1 MSRPSGAHR
10 GTIHPGTAASMVAGA
25 LAVSLLVAGCSGG
38 SGAEGTG
45 GDPSASG
52 TVTLVTHDSWALDEE
67 LVAQFEEESGYTLE
81 VSAAGDAGTLVN
93 QLVLTRDAP
102 LGDAVFG
109 IDNTFASRALE
120 AGVLDEYTPAELPD
134 GVEQLGGAL
143 TPVDQGDVCINAD
156 QAWFAQSGLDVPVTL
171 EDLADPQYRD
181 LLVVANPATS
191 SPGLAFLL
199 ATIGAFGEDG
209 FEDYWASLV
218 DNGVQVADSWEDAY
232 YVDFS
237 GAGEGGQRPLALS
250 YATSPA
256 FTVTEDGS
264 ETTTSALLE
273 TCFRQVEYAGVLAG
287 SDNPEGAQA
296 LVDFLLT
303 QDVQA
308 ALPESMYM
316 YPADSS
322 VALPDDWQRFAPQA
336 DTPFEVDP
344 DQVSEHRDEWI
355 ERWTETVVG

>member
-1 MSRPSGAHR
+1 MLRLSGAPWGAFHS
-10 GTIHPGTAASMVAGA
+10 GTVGGAVAVA
-25 LAVSLLVAGCSGG
+25 LLVAGCAGG
-38 SGAEGTG
+38 SGATG
-45 GDPSASG
+45 SEDTTSAGAASG
-52 TVTLVTHDSWALDEE
+52 TVTLVTHDSWALDEK
-67 LVAQFEEESGYTLE
+67 LVDRFEQESGLTVE

-93 QLVLTRDAP
+93 QLVLTKDAP

-120 AGVLDEYTPAELPD
+120 AGVVEEYTPEGLPE
-134 GVEQLGGAL
+134 GVEQVGGAL
-143 TPVDQGDVCINAD
+143 TPVDQGDVCVNAD
-156 QAWFAQSGLDVPVTL
+156 EAWFEESGLEVPKTM
-171 EDLADPQYRD
+171 EDLADPEYKD
-181 LLVVANPATS
+181 LLVVTNPATS

-218 DNGVQVADSWEDAY
+218 DNGVKVADSWEDAY

-237 GAGEGGQRPLALS
+237 GAGEGGERPLALS

-256 FTVTEDGS
+256 FTVTEDGAAS
-264 ETTTSALLE
+264 TTSALLD

-287 SDNPEGAQA
+287 SDNPEGARA

-303 QDVQA
+303 EDVQA

-316 YPADSS
+316 YPADAS
-322 VALPDDWQRFAPQA
+322 VELPADWQKFAPQA
-336 DTPFEVDP
+336 EAPFEVDP
-344 DQVSEHRDEWI
+344 ADVSEHRDEWI